1 MAMETKYIVTIMA
14 YTLDNKGSGVDE
26 WEEQLRA
33 LAGVQGRVEACEK
46 MAAEMRRAS
55 CAVVSGAEAS
65 QPQYGIKPTT
75 KGAISE
81 WDRRMGCA
89 LSTSGTTLPP
99 RRQSAARR
107 RRRGL
112 GPAATRM
119 PWGRAMSR
127 WSSQNAEGCELKVHL
142 RRDLKV
148 SMSQAVLRSMRTRES
163 TPRGWLLFEEA
174 GVRHRHRTMLAC
186 IAWCSLREDPR
197 EHCLG
202 EDKQ

>member
-1 MAMETKYIVTIMA
+1 MYIVTIKAHMH
-14 YTLDNKGSGVDE
+14 DNKGSGADE
-26 WEEQLRA
+26 SEERLRA
-33 LAGVQGRVEACEK
+33 LAGVLGRVEACEK
-46 MAAEMRRAS
+46 RASRMRRAS
-55 CAVVSGAEAS
+55 CAVVRGAEAS
-65 QPQYGIKPTT
+65 QPPNGINQRT

-81 WDRRMGCA
+81 WDRRMSCE
-89 LSTSGTTLPP
+89 LTTSGTSPPP
-99 RRQSAARR
+99 RSQSAARR

-148 SMSQAVLRSMRTRES
+148 SMSQAVLRGRCTRES
-163 TPRGWLLFEEA
+163 APRGWLLFEEA

-202 EDKQ
+202 EVKQ